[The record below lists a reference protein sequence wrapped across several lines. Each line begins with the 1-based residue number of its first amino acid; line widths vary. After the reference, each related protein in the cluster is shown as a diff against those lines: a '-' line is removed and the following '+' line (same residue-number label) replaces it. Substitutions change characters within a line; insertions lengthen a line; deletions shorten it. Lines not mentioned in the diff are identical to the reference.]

1 MEGKMKDN
9 YQMLESVVRDSYAS
23 IVWSH
28 KIQEKQSDIYSD
40 MYKRLETAKILLSAI
55 TSGGIIALIFTNT
68 FWLKLITATISVIT
82 VFINGY
88 FKSFDLQKSISTHKQ
103 TANRLIIV
111 RDQYKVLLTKIKM
124 RSESAED
131 LLLEYQKL
139 IEESDNIYLEAPSTT
154 SKAVDK
160 ASKALKIT
168 KDNTFLDDEIDSFL
182 PRGLKKDNYDS

>member
-1 MEGKMKDN
+1 
-9 YQMLESVVRDSYAS
+9 
-23 IVWSH
+23 
-28 KIQEKQSDIYSD
+28 
-40 MYKRLETAKILLSAI
+40 
-55 TSGGIIALIFTNT
+55 
-68 FWLKLITATISVIT
+68 
-82 VFINGY
+82 
-88 FKSFDLQKSISTHKQ
+88 
-103 TANRLIIV
+103 
-111 RDQYKVLLTKIKM
+111 M

>member
-103 TANRLIIV
+103 TANRLI
-111 RDQYKVLLTKIKM
+111 KVLLTKIKM

>member
-1 MEGKMKDN
+1 MKDN

-40 MYKRLETAKILLSAI
+40 MYKGLETAKILLSAI

-68 FWLKLITATISVIT
+68 FWLKPITAMISVIT

-124 RSESAED
+124 RSESAEH

-139 IEESDNIYLEAPSTT
+139 VEESDNIYLEAPSTT

>member
-40 MYKRLETAKILLSAI
+40 MYKGLETAKILLSAI

-68 FWLKLITATISVIT
+68 FWLKLITAMISVIT

-124 RSESAED
+124 RSESAEH

>member
-1 MEGKMKDN
+1 MAGKMKDN

-40 MYKRLETAKILLSAI
+40 MYKGLETAKILLSAI

-68 FWLKLITATISVIT
+68 FWLKLITAMISVIT

-124 RSESAED
+124 RSESAEH

>member
-40 MYKRLETAKILLSAI
+40 MYKGLETAKILLSAI

-68 FWLKLITATISVIT
+68 FWLKLITAMISVIT

-124 RSESAED
+124 RSESAEH

-182 PRGLKKDNYDS
+182 PRGLKRDNYDS